1 MKQTPG
7 AADTASIATLT
18 STKHEVTWRARSLC
32 QWGRVSGTDLVKNIT
47 ARTGG
52 ALHGSEPPHAQCSA
66 LLGARRCG
74 LAQKGGWSTKH
85 DCCSRSGRVDVS
97 AQCRIQRADLNCL
110 PAEEMVFLDMP
121 NWRPTFLMAVERMPQ
136 RGPTDADAVGAQ
148 VAISGGEVD
157 RVRVAVVG
165 AYVEPDE
172 VAKQPRVQ

>member
-1 MKQTPG
+1 M
-7 AADTASIATLT
+7 
-18 STKHEVTWRARSLC
+18 
-32 QWGRVSGTDLVKNIT
+32 
-47 ARTGG
+47 
-52 ALHGSEPPHAQCSA
+52 
-66 LLGARRCG
+66 
-74 LAQKGGWSTKH
+74 
-85 DCCSRSGRVDVS
+85 DVS

>member
-1 MKQTPG
+1 M
-7 AADTASIATLT
+7 
-18 STKHEVTWRARSLC
+18 
-32 QWGRVSGTDLVKNIT
+32 
-47 ARTGG
+47 
-52 ALHGSEPPHAQCSA
+52 
-66 LLGARRCG
+66 
-74 LAQKGGWSTKH
+74 
-85 DCCSRSGRVDVS
+85 DVS

-172 VAKQPRVQ
+172 VAKQTRVQ